1 MRRFTQGFYGY
12 AFAML
17 VCLAAV
23 GLFLLVTPQS
33 RTEHIPRIDYSMDVA
48 NLRRTAPYEV
58 WAPSQVPAGWIPTS
72 SRTAQEKGTT
82 TWRLGFATARR
93 SHAMLAQSNEKPAAD
108 FASRMANTT
117 EVTGNVQIGGATWEQ
132 RFRKDKN
139 QRSLVRLLPDA
150 TVVVTG
156 TAQWDELTTL
166 AASLKQ
172 QPKPTP

>member
-58 WAPSQVPAGWIPTS
+58 WAPS
-72 SRTAQEKGTT
+72 
-82 TWRLGFATARR
+82 
-93 SHAMLAQSNEKPAAD
+93 
-108 FASRMANTT
+108 
-117 EVTGNVQIGGATWEQ
+117 
-132 RFRKDKN
+132 
-139 QRSLVRLLPDA
+139 
-150 TVVVTG
+150 
-156 TAQWDELTTL
+156 
-166 AASLKQ
+166 
-172 QPKPTP
+172 